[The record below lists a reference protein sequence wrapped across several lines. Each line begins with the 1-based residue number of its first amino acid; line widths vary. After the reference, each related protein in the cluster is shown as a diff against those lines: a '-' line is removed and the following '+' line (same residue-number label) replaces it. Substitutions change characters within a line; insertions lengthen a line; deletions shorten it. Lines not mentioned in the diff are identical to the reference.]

1 MGIEIRL
8 ARLDDA
14 ADACAVLR
22 RSISEC
28 CGADHGNQPA
38 ILQNWLGNKTPDN
51 VASWIASPSNHTLV
65 AMRDGQLV
73 GIALLTQAGKLSLC
87 YVLPESLHMGI
98 GKKLLLGLEGQAR
111 NWGISVLR
119 LHGTSSARD
128 FFARNGFIL
137 AGKEKSCYGVECDFF
152 WKKLDVAS
160 NDAAAQ
166 SKRFC
171 NCSAQ

>member
-8 ARLDDA
+8 AGPDDA
-14 ADACAVLR
+14 AGACAVLR
-22 RSISEC
+22 RSISELC
-28 CGADHGNQPA
+28 VADHGNQPD
-38 ILQNWLGNKTPDN
+38 ILKNWLGNKTPDN

-65 AMRDGQLV
+65 ALRDGELV

-87 YVLPESLHMGI
+87 YVLPEVLHMGV
-98 GKKLLLGLEGQAR
+98 GKLLLQGVEGQAR
-111 NWGISVLR
+111 SWGVSVLR
-119 LHGTSSARD
+119 LHSSNAGRD
-128 FFARNGFIL
+128 FYARNGYIL

-152 WKKLDVAS
+152 WKKLNVDPNEVATS
-160 NDAAAQ
+160 